1 MNGPAVAPLRDAPAA
16 HGIFVRKLRLTA
28 FRNYESAVLS
38 CPADAPAVLTGA
50 NGAGKTNLLEALS
63 LLTPGKGL
71 RGADIPEIQNRLIP
85 QTPWA
90 VAAEIHRN
98 GATLNL
104 GTGRDAAA
112 EKDRRIVRIDGR
124 NVKSQAALAE
134 HVCMVWL
141 TPQMDGLFLGGAA
154 ARRRFLDRLVFA
166 FDPAHAGRV
175 TRYESALRQRSKL
188 LREAEKPDP
197 AWLVSLEAVMAETGV
212 SIAAARNAFI
222 ENLQAAATGGQSDFP
237 GARLGVGGW
246 AEERLLN
253 QPALELEERMKELLK
268 KQRPDDAQTGG
279 AATGPHR
286 SDFTVRH
293 AARNMPAAQCSTGEQ
308 KALLITVMLA
318 HAALIKAERG
328 VAPILL
334 LDEVAA
340 HLDEHRR
347 NCLFELLL
355 GTGSQFW
362 LTGTEDKIFAPLNG
376 RAAFYAVA
384 ENSIAESPL

>member
-1 MNGPAVAPLRDAPAA
+1 MTSPAVAPSRDAPSAP
-16 HGIFVRKLRLTA
+16 GIFARKLRLTA
-28 FRNYESAVLS
+28 FRNYESAAFA
-38 CPADAPAVLTGA
+38 CPGDAPVVLTGV

-71 RGADIPEIQNRLIP
+71 RGADIPEIQNRRHLL
-85 QTPWA
+85 TPWA
-90 VAAEIHRN
+90 VAAEIHKGN
-98 GATLNL
+98 NTLNL
-104 GTGRDAAA
+104 GTGRDNAAD
-112 EKDRRIVRIDGR
+112 KDRRIVRIDGR

-134 HVCMVWL
+134 HVSMVWL

-188 LREAEKPDP
+188 LRETENPDLS
-197 AWLVSLEAVMAETGV
+197 WLSSLEAVMAETGV

-222 ENLQAAATGGQSDFP
+222 ENLQNAAISGRADFP
-237 GARLGVGGW
+237 GARLGVSGW
-246 AEERLLN
+246 AEENLLL
-253 QPALELEERMKELLK
+253 QPALKLEERMKSLLAS
-268 KQRPDDAQTGG
+268 QRGDDTQTGG

-293 AARNMPAAQCSTGEQ
+293 AGKNMPAAQCSTGEQ
-308 KALLITVMLA
+308 KALLITIMLA

-340 HLDEHRR
+340 HLDENRR
-347 NCLFELLL
+347 DSLFDLLL
-355 GTGSQFW
+355 QTGSQFW
-362 LTGTEDKIFAPLNG
+362 LTGTEDKIFAPL
-376 RAAFYAVA
+376 RKKAAFFAVA
-384 ENSIAESPL
+384 ENCIAESPP